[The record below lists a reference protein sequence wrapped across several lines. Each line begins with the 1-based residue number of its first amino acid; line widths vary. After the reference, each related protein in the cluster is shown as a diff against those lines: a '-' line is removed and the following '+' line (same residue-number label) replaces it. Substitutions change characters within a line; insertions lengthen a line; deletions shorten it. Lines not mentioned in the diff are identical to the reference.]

1 MVLGVFFKYS
11 KHMSITCVMDIIILD
26 RMKMFTDKIAKYKR
40 FSMFSHQQILM
51 ISAVHKITDK
61 VIK

>member
-1 MVLGVFFKYS
+1 
-11 KHMSITCVMDIIILD
+11 MSITCVMDIIILD

-51 ISAVHKITDK
+51 ISAVLKITDK